1 MTDILNQDK
10 TFCPRVSIV
19 IPVYNGSNYMREA
32 IDSALAQTYPNLE
45 VIVVNDGSTDGGAT
59 REIALSYG
67 DRIRYLEKENGGVSS
82 ALNCGIRSMT
92 GEYLSWLSHD
102 DLYLPEKVAA
112 SVALLSAYEN
122 RERLIAFCG
131 SSHINEKSEVTRSEV
146 DTFESG
152 RLYTGL
158 EMLEYLLCRK
168 MLNCCCMLIPREAFE
183 VCGYFHEDL
192 RYNQDALMLYHI
204 FSHGFGFVAD
214 TDSRHVCYRLHAL
227 QTSKTRRDLL
237 LRDSYEVSKIIAPV
251 FLEQSPDG
259 RLLRYFA
266 KGKAIHDCKQALEEC
281 IRVGRESGAFS
292 GGDVLRLRM
301 TRMYGKLRNLLKAV
315 YRRLRF

>member
-1 MTDILNQDK
+1 MTDIQNQDK

-92 GEYLSWLSHD
+92 GEYVSWLSHD

-112 SVALLSAYEN
+112 SVEYLASFEE
-122 RERLIAFCG
+122 RERLIVFCG
-131 SSHINEKSEVTRSEV
+131 SSHINEKSEVTRAEV
-146 DTFESG
+146 DSFRRGYRYSG
-152 RLYTGL
+152 R
-158 EMLEYLLCRK
+158 EMLEYLLRSK

-192 RYNQDALMLYHI
+192 RYNQDALMLYLI
-204 FSHGFGFVAD
+204 FSSGYGLVAH
-214 TDSRHVCYRLHAL
+214 TDDHNVCYRLHAL
-227 QTSKTRRDLL
+227 QTSKTRRDLF
-237 LRDSYEVSKIIAPV
+237 LRDSYEVTKMVAPI
-251 FLEQSPDG
+251 FLEQAPDG
-259 RLLRYFA
+259 SLLRHFA
-266 KGKAIHDCKQALEEC
+266 MSKARHDCKDALEEC
-281 IRVGRESGAFS
+281 IRVGREGGAFTA
-292 GGDVLRLRM
+292 GDARRLRM
-301 TRMYGKLRNLLKAV
+301 ARTYGKLRNLLKAV